1 MASSRASIQVN
12 AAPEFLLLGCLVAM
26 SEPAKVDG
34 PRPICCLRPH
44 HHWFGGYPRPG
55 SALGARSPVAQVM
68 QNDWSKGA
76 RIEEA
81 DRVKAASS
89 SRGSAAAW
97 SPAAQ
102 APPGPRFLVESTH
115 SAARRL
121 AQRLR
126 DVEASP
132 QRPLRCCAT

>member
-1 MASSRASIQVN
+1 MDPGLYVVCALIIS
-12 AAPEFLLLGCLVAM
+12 LVVTRVLEVRWA
-26 SEPAKVDG
+26 
-34 PRPICCLRPH
+34 
-44 HHWFGGYPRPG
+44 
-55 SALGARSPVAQVM
+55 ARSPVAQVM

-121 AQRLR
+121 AQRLG